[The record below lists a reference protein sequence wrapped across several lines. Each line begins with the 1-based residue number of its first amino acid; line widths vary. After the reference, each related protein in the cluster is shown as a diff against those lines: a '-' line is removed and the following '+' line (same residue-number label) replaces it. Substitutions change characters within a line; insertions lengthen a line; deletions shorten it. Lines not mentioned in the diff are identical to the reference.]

1 MATAE
6 EFELGLLPE
15 RKMDWRTL
23 VTSYGFE
30 VLLLVFLINVGL
42 IWPDRLQ
49 LAQKYHV
56 TELVPMPSLR
66 HKPLQIKHK
75 APVLRAKLLPRA
87 PVLTTPKLT
96 VPREVH
102 VARVKPQEVV
112 APKVIVNTFQAPR
125 LIPTAGGARLA
136 RLVRTGEFG
145 SSAVPTVN
153 APIQRVQTGG
163 FGDPNGVKG
172 EGKEN
177 AHLIVAKLGSFEL
190 PQGPGQGNGAG
201 GAHGIKGT
209 VASAGFGNG
218 IAVPGNGDGRSNG
231 RGSVN
236 TGGFGGPQIAQNTG
250 PKALRTMETGP
261 ATTPVEILYKPQP
274 NYTPEARALKLEGEV
289 LIEVMFGANGQ
300 LQVQRVVRGLGHG
313 LDESGVGAANKIR
326 FKPALRNG
334 SPVDSTAVVHV
345 VFQLAY

>member
-1 MATAE
+1 MT
-6 EFELGLLPE
+6 FSSGLLPE

-30 VLLLVFLINVGL
+30 VLLLLFLINVGL

-56 TELVPMPSLR
+56 TELVPLPSLR
-66 HKPLQIKHK
+66 HKPLEIKHK
-75 APVLRAKLLPRA
+75 APLLRAKLLPPA

-102 VARVKPQEVV
+102 VARVKPQEVA

-125 LIPTAGGARLA
+125 LIQTAGGARLA

-145 SSAVPTVN
+145 SSAVPTIN
-153 APIQRVQTGG
+153 APIQKVQTGG

-177 AHLIVAKLGSFEL
+177 AHLTVAKLGSFEL
-190 PQGPGQGNGAG
+190 PQAPDRETARLRPPYP
-201 GAHGIKGT
+201 GT

-218 IAVPGNGDGRSNG
+218 IAAPGTAMAR
-231 RGSVN
+231 
-236 TGGFGGPQIAQNTG
+236 
-250 PKALRTMETGP
+250 RT
-261 ATTPVEILYKPQP
+261 
-274 NYTPEARALKLEGEV
+274 
-289 LIEVMFGANGQ
+289 
-300 LQVQRVVRGLGHG
+300 
-313 LDESGVGAANKIR
+313 GAAGKYR
-326 FKPALRNG
+326 LLRSSAVRPEHRRQSITDDGKRPGHHSGRDLVQAPTQLHAG
-334 SPVDSTAVVHV
+334 SSRAE
-345 VFQLAY
+345 AGR